1 MGYDIETL
9 RNINQ
14 RYCGHPHILT
24 NSDVEMVNNWISKI
38 QQERIGEPKVTP
50 GDLVQLTTRYGD
62 YYGRA
67 LVNSVEEDGRVYV
80 CEQPYTPFV
89 YVDSYGKVGMNASG
103 GAWSHIPKGQ
113 MRYVGKGKRF
123 FCDWGFC
130 GPCADGAI
138 DFEAEV
144 NVWEYTE
151 ENPLYGDYTTK
162 DYERYYVSFVQE
174 EKDGSPYHYFVR
186 DYGGTSHHAFRTE
199 KEYLAWLRTYHG
211 VEFKGMW
218 PNQTVVFTYR
228 KASHL
233 ITEVEWD
240 ELHLPIDVA
249 ECNGL
254 IYVKVETDHEHHVV
268 HEYRFT
274 NDGNKLDWRTTMPRR
289 LALADVESGEFQR
302 HILPLVNEL

>member
-1 MGYDIETL
+1 MSYDLETL

-14 RYCGHPHILT
+14 RYCGHPHIMT
-24 NSDVEMVNNWISKI
+24 NEDVEMANNWVAKI
-38 QQERIGEPKVTP
+38 QNERIGDPTVTP

-67 LVNSVEEDGRVYV
+67 LVNSVEEDGQVYI

-89 YVDSYGKVGMNASG
+89 YVDSYGKVGMCASG
-103 GAWSHIPKGQ
+103 GSWSYIPKGQ

-130 GPCADGAI
+130 GPCADGAV

-144 NVWEYTE
+144 NVWEYVAD
-151 ENPLYGDYTTK
+151 NPLYGAYTTK
-162 DYERYYVSFVQE
+162 DYNRYYVSFVE
-174 EKDGSPYHYFVR
+174 EDTDSQYHYLVR
-186 DYGGTSHHAFRTE
+186 GDGGVSCCAFRTE

-211 VEFKGMW
+211 VEFQGMW

-233 ITEVEWD
+233 IAEAEWD
-240 ELHLPIDVA
+240 ELHLPTDVA
-249 ECNGL
+249 ECNGR

-274 NDGNKLDWRTTMPRR
+274 NDGSKLDWRTTIPRR
-289 LALADVESGEFQR
+289 LALAYVESGEFQR
-302 HILPLVNEL
+302 HILPLVNEP

>member
-1 MGYDIETL
+1 MSYDLETL
-9 RNINQ
+9 REINQ

-24 NSDVEMVNNWISKI
+24 NEDVEMANNWVAKI
-38 QQERIGEPKVTP
+38 QNERIGDPKVTP
-50 GDLVQLTTRYGD
+50 GDLVQLTTLYGD

-67 LVNSVEEDGRVYV
+67 LVHSVEEDGHVYV

-89 YVDSYGKVGMNASG
+89 YVDSYGKVGMSASG
-103 GAWSHIPKGQ
+103 GGWSHIPKGQ
-113 MRYVGKGKRF
+113 MRYAGKGKRF

-130 GPCADGAI
+130 GPCADGAV

-144 NVWEYTE
+144 NVWEYVAD
-151 ENPLYGDYTTK
+151 NPLYGAYTTK
-162 DYERYYVSFVQE
+162 DYDRYYVSFV
-174 EKDGSPYHYFVR
+174 EKDNDSPYHYFVR
-186 DYGGTSHHAFRTE
+186 GSGGVNCCAFRTE

-211 VEFKGMW
+211 VEFQGMW

-233 ITEVEWD
+233 IAEVEWD
-240 ELHLPIDVA
+240 ELHLPTDVT
-249 ECNGL
+249 ECNGR

-274 NDGNKLDWRTTMPRR
+274 NDGSKLDWRTTIPRR
-289 LALADVESGEFQR
+289 LALAYVESGEFQR
-302 HILPLVNEL
+302 HILPLVNEP

>member
-1 MGYDIETL
+1 MSYDLETL

-38 QQERIGEPKVTP
+38 QHERMGEPKVTP

-67 LVNSVEEDGRVYV
+67 LVHSVEEDGHVYV

-89 YVDSYGKVGMNASG
+89 YVDSYGKVGMSASG
-103 GAWSHIPKGQ
+103 GSWSHIPKGQ

-130 GPCADGAI
+130 GPCADGAV

-144 NVWEYTE
+144 NVWDYVAD
-151 ENPLYGDYTTK
+151 NPLYGAYTTK
-162 DYERYYVSFVQE
+162 DYDRYYVSFV
-174 EKDGSPYHYFVR
+174 EKDNDSPYHYFVR
-186 DYGGTSHHAFRTE
+186 CGGGVSYRAFQTE

-218 PNQTVVFTYR
+218 PDQTVVFAYR
-228 KASHL
+228 KESHL

-240 ELHLPIDVA
+240 ELPLPTDVA

-254 IYVKVETDHEHHVV
+254 ICVKVETDHEHHVV

-274 NDGNKLDWRTTMPRR
+274 NDGSKLDWRTTIPRR
-289 LALADVESGEFQR
+289 LALAYVESGEFQR
-302 HILPLVNEL
+302 HILPLVNDP